1 MKDRKDKG
9 AASIALMSSQVG
21 QAGVY
26 GFAAYSATK
35 FGLRGLEEALQQ
47 EVLAYNIHLSV
58 IPPPPPL
65 LKLRVL
71 NEKGRQCRKS
81 PKS

>member
-58 IPPPPPL
+58 IPPPL